1 MPHSGKGP
9 KLSGRF
15 SRSDEYTLWTPLPS
29 ASGRSSAALPVRSSA
44 GRRNHRIREF
54 LARTLFQFH
63 DSGRPVGWAF
73 ISFMAFF
80 SLIRVFFILGRISN
94 LPTVWTNVLVG
105 WFLCGGNWS
114 PELAW
119 IALGV
124 SGLYLGGMTLNDAF
138 DADWDREFAL
148 ERPIPAGK
156 ISRSAVWA
164 IGVVEMLV
172 GVLVLLALTTFH
184 PLILVGLV
192 QAILLYN
199 FLHKRWKGS
208 VLIMGLCRAL
218 VYVGAGSAVVAQT
231 NSIEVSP
238 VVYFVAVAVIL
249 YIAGL
254 TLAARS
260 EHLKSPS
267 GISYL
272 NRLMLT
278 LPVLFPL
285 FASRTMPPGPVQT
298 ALIILGVIGIWSWI
312 VIMRK
317 ALSEKIP
324 KGIAFAIAGI
334 AFFDAATVA
343 FADWRAAVLCLALFG
358 ITLVAQRFIP
368 AT

>member
-1 MPHSGKGP
+1 M
-9 KLSGRF
+9 
-15 SRSDEYTLWTPLPS
+15 
-29 ASGRSSAALPVRSSA
+29 
-44 GRRNHRIREF
+44 
-54 LARTLFQFH
+54 RTL
-63 DSGRPVGWAF
+63 
-73 ISFMAFF
+73 
-80 SLIRVFFILGRISN
+80 LILGRVSN
-94 LPTVWTNVLVG
+94 LPTIWTNVLVG
-105 WFLCGGNWS
+105 WFLCGGGWNA
-114 PELAW
+114 ELGW

-124 SGLYLGGMTLNDAF
+124 SFLYLGGMTLNDAF
-138 DADWDREFAL
+138 DADWDREFAP

-156 ISRSAVWA
+156 ITRGAVWA
-164 IGVVEMLV
+164 VGVVEMLA
-172 GVLVLLALTTFH
+172 GVLVLLALSTFH
-184 PLILVGLV
+184 PLILVGLI

-199 FLHKRWKGS
+199 FLHKRWRGS

-231 NSIEVSP
+231 SSIEVSA
-238 VVYFVAVAVIL
+238 VVYFVAAAVVI

-267 GISYL
+267 GISFL
-272 NRLMLT
+272 NRIMLL
-278 LPVLFPL
+278 LPILFPL
-285 FASRTMPPGPVQT
+285 FASRIMPTGPVQI
-298 ALIILGVIGIWSWI
+298 ALVVVGVIGIWSWI

-317 ALSEKIP
+317 ALAEKIP

-334 AFFDAATVA
+334 AFYDAATVA